1 MAFRV
6 ELSSSYMTSLFLFYG
21 DTNAE
26 YNTTGKPLEERS
38 SDPKE
43 SGVSS
48 PPTGSSDDGSEQ
60 FELEEQKV
68 PEQIA
73 EEDDESLRHALNR
86 SPFNSN
92 EEIVMVLKIITIVGI
107 LLLLMS

>member
-1 MAFRV
+1 MVGFGAIMANSLER
-6 ELSSSYMTSLFLFYG
+6 SSSYTTSLFLFYG
-21 DTNAE
+21 DANAE
-26 YNTTGKPLEERS
+26 YNTTGKVLEESS

-43 SGVSS
+43 SGVSPS
-48 PPTGSSDDGSEQ
+48 LTGLSDDGSEQ

-73 EEDDESLRHALNR
+73 EQEDDESLRHTLNR

-92 EEIVMVLKIITIVGI
+92 GEIVMVLK
-107 LLLLMS
+107 